1 MNTKI
6 IKVDFSPRGKSLREM
21 KKTRTEE
28 KKDLRIDDRINKA
41 ISRSWGVA

>member
-21 KKTRTEE
+21 KKIRTEE
-28 KKDLRIDDRINKA
+28 KKELRVDDRIDKA
-41 ISRSWGVA
+41 IARSWGVA